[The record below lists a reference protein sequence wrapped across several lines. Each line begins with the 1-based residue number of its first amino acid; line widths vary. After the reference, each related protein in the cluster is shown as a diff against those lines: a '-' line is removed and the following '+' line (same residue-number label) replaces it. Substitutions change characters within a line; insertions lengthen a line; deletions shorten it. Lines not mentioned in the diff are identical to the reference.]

1 MFAPMSKGGSDDA
14 WQAQDEAGSLKP
26 GRFRAYLPDQVG
38 SPPVSSSLAARPIP
52 FPREDQ
58 TKANR
63 EARRRAPP
71 PSNAKGKSK
80 AKNKGKERALSSDH
94 IYDEPQASTSLGT
107 RFAAGFGFRTAAKTA
122 QSRQPDLLG
131 GPGAFRGRSSA
142 DAVSNFRSFF
152 PGATAQPSSIRSQ
165 FGNDTR
171 SSLHSA
177 ALGPSPFQSP
187 PAPPIRRKRVISI
200 RERQWERERERER
213 RRDKHWL
220 YNLIRPSRDMVEDW
234 LDSWWKRWFALAG
247 LPSLVVWFWCA
258 VPFPKTDPYDP
269 NLPWCN
275 PGDHNGNTTDPTNPP
290 WCTPS
295 HHSPSMSSATSFLTP
310 QADRSSAA
318 IALLARLPTLT
329 GGAWFIVQKLFAW
342 LSMSTGYTTAF
353 ASTNATTPP
362 MDGSEHLTVDA
373 NFWFFLIFYYGIYVG
388 VALIYITQ
396 LFGLYRLNWW
406 PAALGAKTSY
416 TFFWVGSLIAG
427 YVLHE
432 LDPLGSETSH
442 RPPQPGEPFAS
453 TNVTHPS
460 SSGSSWFSLPSL
472 PAATTL
478 RAWSTVSLSTAA
490 APGTIDDADIQW
502 QRKTLWV
509 GLAFATMAMPAL
521 VCFVGLRR
529 SGRQTYR
536 HSLTDH
542 QKTFLERQ
550 LNRRIPSS
558 YIRFLWFMSTIG
570 LSLFALIAGQ
580 GYASVYLSTLPH
592 TGLDGVAYV
601 SFWTLT
607 VNGLALVSHWIL
619 EDKVRSRAL
628 VFVFKYYYFLVYFI
642 FYRNLFARLR
652 SVDQFALIQLLSS
665 FWVCIW
671 YPFSMSGFCHRVVQ
685 YFNPS
690 PRSWEEYVEGVGLA
704 FYLRNL
710 AQNTT
715 MLAFLGWVSIL
726 HFGSNQPLYPFFA
739 YDNKHDP
746 YNYQLTMLGSLAIWG
761 SELLSSFVARQI
773 CYFAY
778 RVDVTNLGL
787 DEMREFP
794 ELLPTISWA
803 AVHTLM
809 DMLLFLIKLNF
820 R

>member
-1 MFAPMSKGGSDDA
+1 MRDPAAPSSGAK
-14 WQAQDEAGSLKP
+14 
-26 GRFRAYLPDQVG
+26 
-38 SPPVSSSLAARPIP
+38 SPLSSSG
-52 FPREDQ
+52 E
-58 TKANR
+58 
-63 EARRRAPP
+63 
-71 PSNAKGKSK
+71 
-80 AKNKGKERALSSDH
+80 
-94 IYDEPQASTSLGT
+94 
-107 RFAAGFGFRTAAKTA
+107 
-122 QSRQPDLLG
+122 
-131 GPGAFRGRSSA
+131 
-142 DAVSNFRSFF
+142 
-152 PGATAQPSSIRSQ
+152 
-165 FGNDTR
+165 
-171 SSLHSA
+171 
-177 ALGPSPFQSP
+177 LGPSPFHSP
-187 PAPPIRRKRVISI
+187 PPRRRRVTSI
-200 RERQWERERERER
+200 RDRNWERERERER
-213 RRDKHWL
+213 QRPNRSWL
-220 YNLIRPSRDMVEDW
+220 NNLIRPPREIVEAW

-247 LPSLVVWFWCA
+247 LPSLVVWIWCA

-275 PGDHNGNTTDPTNPP
+275 PGEDGSWNDPSNPP
-290 WCTPS
+290 WCYPPNATA
-295 HHSPSMSSATSFLTP
+295 SSSEITSKM
-310 QADRSSAA
+310 
-318 IALLARLPTLT
+318 ALPTLPTLT
-329 GGAWFIVQKLFAW
+329 GLAWSITNLI
-342 LSMSTGYTTAF
+342 
-353 ASTNATTPP
+353 ASSFSKRAGTPSDP
-362 MDGSEHLTVDA
+362 HPPIGGGDHLTVDA
-373 NFWFFLIFYYGIYVG
+373 NFWFFLVFYYGIYVG

-416 TFFWVGSLIAG
+416 TFFWIGSLVAG
-427 YVLHE
+427 WILHQ
-432 LDPLGSETSH
+432 LDPLGTESRH
-442 RPPQPGEPFAS
+442 RPAFSKGRPHDEPGSA
-453 TNVTHPS
+453 VQQ
-460 SSGSSWFSLPSL
+460 
-472 PAATTL
+472 
-478 RAWSTVSLSTAA
+478 WSVGGK
-490 APGTIDDADIQW
+490 PTIDDADIQW

-619 EDKVRSRAL
+619 ESKVRSRAL
-628 VFVFKYYYFLVYFI
+628 VFAFKYYYFLVYFI

-652 SVDQFALIQLLSS
+652 SFDQFALVQLLSS

-671 YPFSMSGFCHRVVQ
+671 YPLSMSSLCHRVVQ

-690 PRSWEEYVEGVGLA
+690 PRSWEEYVESVGLA

-746 YNYQLTMLGSLAIWG
+746 YNYQLTMLGSLAIWA
-761 SELLSSFVARQI
+761 SELVSSFVARQI
-773 CYFAY
+773 CYLAF

-794 ELLPTISWA
+794 ELLPTIGWG

>member
-14 WQAQDEAGSLKP
+14 WQAQDDAGSLKP
-26 GRFRAYLPDQVG
+26 GRFRAYLADQLSG
-38 SPPVSSSLAARPIP
+38 PSSSTAAPSVSRSIP
-52 FPREDQ
+52 FPRD
-58 TKANR
+58 AGSS
-63 EARRRAPP
+63 ASPHRRPAQPAT
-71 PSNAKGKSK
+71 SKGKGRQIGRGFTQ
-80 AKNKGKERALSSDH
+80 A
-94 IYDEPQASTSLGT
+94 EPSTSFGKRLATGL
-107 RFAAGFGFRTAAKTA
+107 GFRPHAPKTSTQA
-122 QSRQPDLLG
+122 RPLAPSV
-131 GPGAFRGRSSA
+131 A
-142 DAVSNFRSFF
+142 
-152 PGATAQPSSIRSQ
+152 AQPPRRIDSLYPTSSTPAPGLDPLRSP
-165 FGNDTR
+165 NSTTT
-171 SSLHSA
+171 SLA
-177 ALGPSPFQSP
+177 PSPFHSP
-187 PAPPIRRKRVISI
+187 PPRRRRVTSI
-200 RERQWERERERER
+200 RDRNWERERERER
-213 RRDKHWL
+213 LRPNRHWL
-220 YNLIRPSRDMVEDW
+220 NNLIRPPRELVEGW
-234 LDSWWKRWFALAG
+234 LDSWWKRWIALAG
-247 LPSLVVWFWCA
+247 LPSLVVWIWCA

-269 NLPWCN
+269 DLPWCN
-275 PGDHNGNTTDPTNPP
+275 EQGRGDKPP
-290 WCTPS
+290 WCYPS
-295 HHSPSMSSATSFLTP
+295 NSTTLRALPKMPTVTGFTYSLATLLLSKFGAAESPGE
-310 QADRSSAA
+310 D
-318 IALLARLPTLT
+318 
-329 GGAWFIVQKLFAW
+329 GG
-342 LSMSTGYTTAF
+342 
-353 ASTNATTPP
+353 
-362 MDGSEHLTVDA
+362 DGGERLTVDA

-416 TFFWVGSLIAG
+416 TFFWIGSLVAG
-427 YVLHE
+427 YILHE
-432 LDPLGSETSH
+432 IDPLGSET
-442 RPPQPGEPFAS
+442 G
-453 TNVTHPS
+453 HPRYPHHQQQGALS
-460 SSGSSWFSLPSL
+460 LLSGKP
-472 PAATTL
+472 
-478 RAWSTVSLSTAA
+478 
-490 APGTIDDADIQW
+490 TIDDADIQW

-509 GLAFATMAMPAL
+509 CLAFATMAMPAL

-628 VFVFKYYYFLVYFI
+628 VFAFKYYYFLVYFI

-652 SVDQFALIQLLSS
+652 SFDQFALVQLLSS
-665 FWVCIW
+665 FWICIW
-671 YPFSMSGFCHRVVQ
+671 YPLSMSSLAHRVVS
-685 YFNPS
+685 YFNPN
-690 PRSWEEYVEGVGLA
+690 PRSWEEYVESIGLA

-726 HFGSNQPLYPFFA
+726 HFGSNQSLYPFFA

-746 YNYQLTMLGSLAIWG
+746 YNYRLTMLGSLAIWA
-761 SELLSSFVARQI
+761 SELVSGWAARQI
-773 CYFAY
+773 CFWAW

-794 ELLPTISWA
+794 ELLTTIGWG

>member
-14 WQAQDEAGSLKP
+14 WQAQDNAGSLKP
-26 GRFRAYLPDQVG
+26 GRFRAYLADQLAGTG
-38 SPPVSSSLAARPIP
+38 SASAASGSRPIP
-52 FPREDQ
+52 FPQDAG
-58 TKANR
+58 TPASSK
-63 EARRRAPP
+63 RRIAKPLTG
-71 PSNAKGKSK
+71 KGK
-80 AKNKGKERALSSDH
+80 AKDNDRGFMAGFD
-94 IYDEPQASTSLGT
+94 QAETAGPSSLGQRLAT
-107 RFAAGFGFRTAAKTA
+107 GLGFRQGTDKPSKAAGFAFSLANGLLSKFWFTRT
-122 QSRQPDLLG
+122 P
-131 GPGAFRGRSSA
+131 
-142 DAVSNFRSFF
+142 
-152 PGATAQPSSIRSQ
+152 
-165 FGNDTR
+165 
-171 SSLHSA
+171 
-177 ALGPSPFQSP
+177 
-187 PAPPIRRKRVISI
+187 
-200 RERQWERERERER
+200 
-213 RRDKHWL
+213 
-220 YNLIRPSRDMVEDW
+220 
-234 LDSWWKRWFALAG
+234 
-247 LPSLVVWFWCA
+247 
-258 VPFPKTDPYDP
+258 
-269 NLPWCN
+269 
-275 PGDHNGNTTDPTNPP
+275 
-290 WCTPS
+290 
-295 HHSPSMSSATSFLTP
+295 SSATKQPIGDSDL
-310 QADRSSAA
+310 
-318 IALLARLPTLT
+318 I
-329 GGAWFIVQKLFAW
+329 
-342 LSMSTGYTTAF
+342 
-353 ASTNATTPP
+353 
-362 MDGSEHLTVDA
+362 VDA
-373 NFWFFLIFYYGIYVG
+373 NFWFFLVFYYGIYVG

-416 TFFWVGSLIAG
+416 TFFWIGSLVAG
-427 YVLHE
+427 WVLHE
-432 LDPLGSETSH
+432 LDPLGTETRH
-442 RPPQPGEPFAS
+442 RPALDGAKPAHIQS
-453 TNVTHPS
+453 TGHLGTTS
-460 SSGSSWFSLPSL
+460 LLSLPS
-472 PAATTL
+472 AAQL
-478 RAWSTVSLSTAA
+478 RQWSTAA
-490 APGTIDDADIQW
+490 TATALDSNPTIDDADIQW

-619 EDKVRSRAL
+619 ESKVRSRAL
-628 VFVFKYYYFLVYFI
+628 VFAFKYYYFLVYFI

-652 SVDQFALIQLLSS
+652 SFDQFALVQLLSS
-665 FWVCIW
+665 FWICIW
-671 YPFSMSGFCHRVVQ
+671 YPLSMSKTCHRVVQ

-690 PRSWEEYVEGVGLA
+690 PRSWEEYVESVGLA

-746 YNYQLTMLGSLAIWG
+746 YNYQLTMLGSMAIWA
-761 SELLSSFVARQI
+761 SELCSSFVARQI
-773 CYFAY
+773 CYWAF

-794 ELLPTISWA
+794 ELLTTIGWGS
-803 AVHTLM
+803 VHTLM

>member
-1 MFAPMSKGGSDDA
+1 MAGLHQTETAASTGLGNRLATGLGLRQGASK
-14 WQAQDEAGSLKP
+14 P
-26 GRFRAYLPDQVG
+26 
-38 SPPVSSSLAARPIP
+38 
-52 FPREDQ
+52 
-58 TKANR
+58 
-63 EARRRAPP
+63 
-71 PSNAKGKSK
+71 
-80 AKNKGKERALSSDH
+80 SDH
-94 IYDEPQASTSLGT
+94 IGSPALLRSGAASSIAHPRRANDSLYPTPSLPGDALTRGDLIKSPRSSQAS
-107 RFAAGFGFRTAAKTA
+107 
-122 QSRQPDLLG
+122 
-131 GPGAFRGRSSA
+131 
-142 DAVSNFRSFF
+142 
-152 PGATAQPSSIRSQ
+152 
-165 FGNDTR
+165 
-171 SSLHSA
+171 
-177 ALGPSPFQSP
+177 LGPSPFHSP
-187 PAPPIRRKRVISI
+187 PPRRRRVTSI
-200 RERQWERERERER
+200 RDRNWERERERER
-213 RRDKHWL
+213 ARPNRSWIN
-220 YNLIRPSRDMVEDW
+220 NLIRPPREVVEGW
-234 LDSWWKRWFALAG
+234 LGSWWKRWFALAG
-247 LPSLVVWFWCA
+247 LPSLVVWVWCA

-275 PGDHNGNTTDPTNPP
+275 PGEDGSSGDPNNPP
-290 WCTPS
+290 WCYPANVT
-295 HHSPSMSSATSFLTP
+295 A
-310 QADRSSAA
+310 
-318 IALLARLPTLT
+318 PTLPLQPLLSPNFPTAT
-329 GGAWFIVQKLFAW
+329 GFAW
-342 LSMSTGYTTAF
+342 SMTTLMLSKLASNTTLSSTAQHPIG
-353 ASTNATTPP
+353 
-362 MDGSEHLTVDA
+362 DGDRLTVDA
-373 NFWFFLIFYYGIYVG
+373 NFWFFLIFYYGVYVG

-416 TFFWVGSLIAG
+416 TFFWIGSLVAG
-427 YVLHE
+427 WFLHQ
-432 LDPLGSETSH
+432 LDPLGTETRHS
-442 RPPQPGEPFAS
+442 PAS
-453 TNVTHPS
+453 NRTKPHHQQGPLEQSVTS
-460 SSGSSWFSLPSL
+460 LLSLPSARRL
-472 PAATTL
+472 QQ
-478 RAWSTVSLSTAA
+478 WSTAVTKSAA
-490 APGTIDDADIQW
+490 GGGKPSIDDADIQW

-521 VCFVGLRR
+521 VCFIGLRR

-619 EDKVRSRAL
+619 ESKVRSRAL
-628 VFVFKYYYFLVYFI
+628 VFAFKYYYFLVYFI

-652 SVDQFALIQLLSS
+652 SFDQFALVQLLSS

-671 YPFSMSGFCHRVVQ
+671 YPLSMSSLCHRIVQ

-690 PRSWEEYVEGVGLA
+690 PRSWEEYVESVGLA

-794 ELLPTISWA
+794 ELLPTIGWG

>member
-26 GRFRAYLPDQVG
+26 GRFRAYLADQL
-38 SPPVSSSLAARPIP
+38 LAPGTTNPTPASRSIP
-52 FPREDQ
+52 FPRDSG
-58 TKANR
+58 TS
-63 EARRRAPP
+63 RR
-71 PSNAKGKSK
+71 NAKS
-80 AKNKGKERALSSDH
+80 AADKGKARELDRGFMAGFLDNQ
-94 IYDEPQASTSLGT
+94 PAAPSTSLGK
-107 RFAAGFGFRTAAKTA
+107 RLANGFGFRQNPTHPDRPAGLRSGAAPNKA
-122 QSRQPDLLG
+122 RKLDPPDAYYPQSMRDPAAASS
-131 GPGAFRGRSSA
+131 GAKSPLSS
-142 DAVSNFRSFF
+142 S
-152 PGATAQPSSIRSQ
+152 GE
-165 FGNDTR
+165 
-171 SSLHSA
+171 
-177 ALGPSPFQSP
+177 LGPSPFHSP
-187 PAPPIRRKRVISI
+187 PPRRRRVTSI
-200 RERQWERERERER
+200 RDRNWERERERER
-213 RRDKHWL
+213 QRPNRSWL
-220 YNLIRPSRDMVEDW
+220 NNLIRPPREIVEAW

-247 LPSLVVWFWCA
+247 LPSLVVWIWCA

-275 PGDHNGNTTDPTNPP
+275 PGEDGSWNDPSNPP
-290 WCTPS
+290 WCYPPNATA
-295 HHSPSMSSATSFLTP
+295 SSSEITAKM
-310 QADRSSAA
+310 
-318 IALLARLPTLT
+318 ALPTLPTLT
-329 GGAWFIVQKLFAW
+329 GLAWSMTNLI
-342 LSMSTGYTTAF
+342 LSSFSNRVG
-353 ASTNATTPP
+353 TPSDP
-362 MDGSEHLTVDA
+362 HPPVGGGDHLTVDA
-373 NFWFFLIFYYGIYVG
+373 NFWFFLVFYYGIYVG

-416 TFFWVGSLIAG
+416 TFFWIGSLVAG
-427 YVLHE
+427 WILHQ
-432 LDPLGSETSH
+432 LDPLGTESRH
-442 RPPQPGEPFAS
+442 RPAFSKGKPHDEPGLA
-453 TNVTHPS
+453 VQQ
-460 SSGSSWFSLPSL
+460 
-472 PAATTL
+472 
-478 RAWSTVSLSTAA
+478 WSAGVQAGGK
-490 APGTIDDADIQW
+490 PTIDDADIQW

-619 EDKVRSRAL
+619 ESKVRSRAL
-628 VFVFKYYYFLVYFI
+628 VFAFKYYYFLVYFI

-652 SVDQFALIQLLSS
+652 SFDQFALVQLLSS

-671 YPFSMSGFCHRVVQ
+671 YPLSMSSLCHRVVQ

-690 PRSWEEYVEGVGLA
+690 PRSWEEYVESVGLA

-746 YNYQLTMLGSLAIWG
+746 YNYQLTMLGSLAIWA
-761 SELLSSFVARQI
+761 SELVSSFVARQI
-773 CYFAY
+773 CYLAF

-794 ELLPTISWA
+794 ELLPTIGWG

>member
-26 GRFRAYLPDQVG
+26 GRFRAYLADQL
-38 SPPVSSSLAARPIP
+38 LAPGTTNPTPASRSIP
-52 FPREDQ
+52 FPRDSG
-58 TKANR
+58 TS
-63 EARRRAPP
+63 RRSAKP
-71 PSNAKGKSK
+71 AADKGK
-80 AKNKGKERALSSDH
+80 ARELDRGFMAGFLDNQPAA
-94 IYDEPQASTSLGT
+94 PSTSLGK
-107 RFAAGFGFRTAAKTA
+107 RLANGFGFRQNPTHPDRPAGLRSGPAPTKTRNLDPPDAYYPQSMRDPAA
-122 QSRQPDLLG
+122 
-131 GPGAFRGRSSA
+131 
-142 DAVSNFRSFF
+142 
-152 PGATAQPSSIRSQ
+152 PSSGAKSPL
-165 FGNDTR
+165 
-171 SSLHSA
+171 SSSGE
-177 ALGPSPFQSP
+177 LGPSPFHSP
-187 PAPPIRRKRVISI
+187 PPRRRRVTSI
-200 RERQWERERERER
+200 RDRNWERERERER
-213 RRDKHWL
+213 QRPNRSWL
-220 YNLIRPSRDMVEDW
+220 NNLIRPPREIVEAW

-247 LPSLVVWFWCA
+247 LPSLVVWIWCA

-275 PGDHNGNTTDPTNPP
+275 PGEDGSWNDPSNPP
-290 WCTPS
+290 WCYPPNATA
-295 HHSPSMSSATSFLTP
+295 SSSEITSK
-310 QADRSSAA
+310 
-318 IALLARLPTLT
+318 IALPTLPTLT
-329 GGAWFIVQKLFAW
+329 GLAWSITNLI
-342 LSMSTGYTTAF
+342 
-353 ASTNATTPP
+353 ASSFSKRAGTPSDP
-362 MDGSEHLTVDA
+362 HPPIGGGDHLTVDA
-373 NFWFFLIFYYGIYVG
+373 NFWFFLVFYYGIYVG

-416 TFFWVGSLIAG
+416 TFFWIGSLVAG
-427 YVLHE
+427 WILHQ
-432 LDPLGSETSH
+432 LDPLGTESRH
-442 RPPQPGEPFAS
+442 RPAFSKGRPHDEPGSA
-453 TNVTHPS
+453 VQQ
-460 SSGSSWFSLPSL
+460 
-472 PAATTL
+472 
-478 RAWSTVSLSTAA
+478 WSAGGK
-490 APGTIDDADIQW
+490 PTIDDADIQW

-619 EDKVRSRAL
+619 ESKVRSRAL
-628 VFVFKYYYFLVYFI
+628 VFAFKYYYFLVYFI

-652 SVDQFALIQLLSS
+652 SFDQFALVQLLSS

-671 YPFSMSGFCHRVVQ
+671 YPLSMSSLCHRVVQ

-690 PRSWEEYVEGVGLA
+690 PRSWEEYVESVGLA

-746 YNYQLTMLGSLAIWG
+746 YNYQLTMLGSLAIWA
-761 SELLSSFVARQI
+761 SELVSSFVARQI
-773 CYFAY
+773 CYLAF

-794 ELLPTISWA
+794 ELLPTIGWG